1 METITF
7 ITSFLTFYLKGEIKQ
22 DKNFLKFKIPNTI
35 LTLIPLGAHKKNI
48 AINQIASV
56 NTDFRLLFK
65 NMLIGIVEV
74 IIALACFGSSVLAGL
89 IFLVLGGLTIL
100 NSMQTTLIV
109 TLTSGE
115 ILPVYFI
122 IFEKA
127 KAEQA
132 EEAINNMISARLD
145 DTNTKDQTD
154 RIVDAINNK
163 KKK

>member
-1 METITF
+1 M
-7 ITSFLTFYLKGEIKQ
+7 KGEIKQ